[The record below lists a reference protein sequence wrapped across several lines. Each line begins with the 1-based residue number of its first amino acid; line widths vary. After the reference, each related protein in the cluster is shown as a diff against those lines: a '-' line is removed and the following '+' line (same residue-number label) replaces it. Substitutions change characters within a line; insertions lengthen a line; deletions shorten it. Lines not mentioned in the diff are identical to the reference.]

1 MGGVTAAAGIA
12 PNQAMWCPP
21 LVGVHL
27 SPEPDVRPEDEDD
40 DDIFDNGKPIPWW
53 RMLEASAFLV
63 VGLLALAVLG
73 LHFLSN

>member
-1 MGGVTAAAGIA
+1 M
-12 PNQAMWCPP
+12 
-21 LVGVHL
+21 
-27 SPEPDVRPEDEDD
+27 RPEDEDF
-40 DDIFDNGKPIPWW
+40 FDNGKPIPWW